1 MDSRPGDPARVP
13 LTNGSSADAT
23 TVASTT
29 TIAQQHA
36 GANNQSNGS
45 LRVAEQRHQPDNL
58 EHPPF
63 KRQRTE
69 TVPVTT
75 PTSNNHLQ
83 HHGNPQSSPR
93 YGDQDVFVKC
103 LVNQVFPHVDRELAN
118 VPRDKYDVEKIG
130 TKVVEIVTGVD
141 FTAAYKL
148 GNGRV
153 SDVFERLLAAR
164 IPVEIRS
171 LLMLPQYRF
180 KSYTPVPVPQITRAP
195 PQAPFGYAT
204 APLPPPPPRPGSG
217 SDIPPTFLAA
227 NERRY
232 SNSPIP
238 IPVVPGRQEPHRG
251 INPLSGLRNPH
262 APVVPSHATAGIH
275 RPTILPPPPSQV
287 ITIKDD
293 DEEDEDKGAP
303 SAAISVPQPSSPAGS
318 LMILDPPSTSIAQ
331 LPSVA
336 QPPSISNLPENSVPE
351 PRRYRGRTSKWRK
364 RVEEEKK
371 SQNRGIVTT
380 SAQNY
385 RSRAH
390 ALAWRGHEDS
400 ADSQGL
406 SSRLFSEAKRPYLSA
421 EDRANISIGV
431 HKFVRFDESLLTR
444 PTTFHVDFTAD
455 EIKALRNL
463 CRRVLGLSSGSRKQ
477 DLAKDLRKQLKKYRG
492 EIVKV
497 LDAIRSEKELS
508 RRNRA
513 DIERFLHDLVNHK
526 VSRDPSIL
534 ALKKDK
540 YDLHGELARSSY
552 INSLLLAR
560 ETSGNRGMA
569 LRAPT
574 NFPNEF
580 VKCHEDELELRREWT
595 DCAGDIATIVWV
607 SNDGFIC
614 GTTEHSDAHNQQY
627 NKPGNLVLGSC
638 SQGTLRAYAD
648 HRIVRPVVE
657 KGENSTDAMRQ
668 SQDPWL
674 YSSVVASDYDDVHD
688 RAFTSGF
695 DRKVKIW
702 KVDPSGSSMVSLGEW
717 PHGGNVNFVAASKYD
732 STTAMVATAADV
744 PTDAVRIYN
753 IHSNYS
759 ISTSSYRSFSCS
771 RVEDAEGN
779 TVSTERWAYFPATMQ
794 WGRSPT
800 VRHLLLVGYSPRS
813 RTGDD
818 TDIPPDRWET
828 GELCLWDGLT
838 GERWRITSATTQNV
852 FEVLWHPSQACFI
865 AATSPL
871 GLDLDYNTR
880 TQIRVFT
887 PSPISEHGEKSFS
900 PIQTLDCWAC
910 DINELTIMPISF
922 GSCYITA
929 GCTDGKTY
937 VWDTAQGDK
946 PIHILRHGEPIEEL
960 RGDRE
965 HEDVGV
971 KFTAWGRTLDRF
983 YTGSSDGVVKVWNV
997 RSRNPLVRDLLEVP
1011 APVSCGMFSPDKSRL
1026 VIGDASGRV
1035 FFLSLNEQDE
1045 GDHNDRTLFMHMKI
1059 PGQKLPKRIRRPQSI
1074 IPHPEPEAPTYDA
1087 QGRLLDSESG
1097 ISRGRSYL
1105 AKLQLQQLP
1114 DRTLGVVQ
1122 GPNYVETGLFRREAH
1137 TDEDPR
1143 LPLKASFYGFQQE
1156 TKRQFSEGVRRY
1168 LSPLRPVTEESFLE
1182 AKEAHSTNL
1191 PLDFNVELLNEET
1204 KQALEAEGVDWQLN
1218 EGALDLD
1225 YEDDNDELVF
1235 SSGAGSDV
1243 DEF

>member
-1 MDSRPGDPARVP
+1 
-13 LTNGSSADAT
+13 
-23 TVASTT
+23 
-29 TIAQQHA
+29 
-36 GANNQSNGS
+36 
-45 LRVAEQRHQPDNL
+45 
-58 EHPPF
+58 
-63 KRQRTE
+63 
-69 TVPVTT
+69 
-75 PTSNNHLQ
+75 
-83 HHGNPQSSPR
+83 
-93 YGDQDVFVKC
+93 
-103 LVNQVFPHVDRELAN
+103 
-118 VPRDKYDVEKIG
+118 
-130 TKVVEIVTGVD
+130 
-141 FTAAYKL
+141 
-148 GNGRV
+148 
-153 SDVFERLLAAR
+153 
-164 IPVEIRS
+164 
-171 LLMLPQYRF
+171 
-180 KSYTPVPVPQITRAP
+180 
-195 PQAPFGYAT
+195 
-204 APLPPPPPRPGSG
+204 
-217 SDIPPTFLAA
+217 
-227 NERRY
+227 
-232 SNSPIP
+232 
-238 IPVVPGRQEPHRG
+238 
-251 INPLSGLRNPH
+251 
-262 APVVPSHATAGIH
+262 
-275 RPTILPPPPSQV
+275 
-287 ITIKDD
+287 
-293 DEEDEDKGAP
+293 
-303 SAAISVPQPSSPAGS
+303 
-318 LMILDPPSTSIAQ
+318 MILDPPS
-331 LPSVA
+331 
-336 QPPSISNLPENSVPE
+336 QPAAPTDNGAGDSMPE
-351 PRRYRGRTSKWRK
+351 RRYLGRMSKRRK
-364 RVEEEKK
+364 RALEEAKRPPK
-371 SQNRGIVTT
+371 SRGIVTT
-380 SAQNY
+380 TEHNY

-390 ALAWRGHEDS
+390 ALTWRGHEES
-400 ADSQGL
+400 TESL
-406 SSRLFSEAKRPYLSA
+406 SSRLFSEAKRPYVSA
-421 EDRANISIGV
+421 EERANIAVGV
-431 HKFVRFDESLLTR
+431 QKFARFDESLLTR
-444 PTTFHVDFTAD
+444 PTTFHVDFTPD
-455 EIKALRNL
+455 EVKALRNL

-477 DLAKDLRKQLKKYRG
+477 DLAKDLRKQLKKHRS
-492 EIVKV
+492 ETVKV
-497 LDAIRSEKELS
+497 LDAIRTEKELWRRS
-508 RRNRA
+508 RS
-513 DIERFLHDLVNHK
+513 DVERFLHDLINHK

-534 ALKKDK
+534 ALKRDK
-540 YDLHGELARSSY
+540 YDLHGELARSSQL
-552 INSLLLAR
+552 NSLFFAR
-560 ETSGNRGMA
+560 ELSGNRGMT
-569 LRAPT
+569 LRTPT

-595 DCAGDIATIVWV
+595 DCAGDIATIAWV

-702 KVDPSGSSMVSLGEW
+702 KVDPSGSSMNCLGEW

-732 STTAMVATAADV
+732 SATTAMVATAADV

-753 IHSNYS
+753 IQDSDSVSASPYM
-759 ISTSSYRSFSCS
+759 SFSCS

-779 TVSTERWAYFPATMQ
+779 TVSTEKWAYFPATMQ

-818 TDIPPDRWET
+818 ADIPPDRRET

-852 FEVLWHPSQACFI
+852 FEVLWHPTQACFI

-871 GLDLDYNTR
+871 GLDTDYNTR

-887 PSPISEHGEKSFS
+887 PTPISEYGEKSFS

-910 DINELTIMPISF
+910 DINELTVMPISF

-929 GCTDGKTY
+929 GCTDGNTY

-946 PIHILRHGEPIEEL
+946 PIHILRHGEPIEEF

-1011 APVSCGMFSPDKSRL
+1011 SSVSCGMFSPDKSRL

-1035 FFLSLNEQDE
+1035 FLLSLNEQDE
-1045 GDHNDRTLFMHMKI
+1045 GDHNDESLFMHMKI

-1074 IPHPEPEAPTYDA
+1074 IPHPEPEPPVSDA
-1087 QGRLLDSESG
+1087 QGQLLDSESG
-1097 ISRGRSYL
+1097 VTRGRNYL
-1105 AKLQLQQLP
+1105 ARMQLQKLP
-1114 DRTLGVVQ
+1114 DPTLGVVQ
-1122 GPNYVETGLFRREAH
+1122 GPNYMETGLFRREAH
-1137 TDEDPR
+1137 LNEDPR
-1143 LPLKASFYGFQQE
+1143 LPLMASFGGFQQE
-1156 TKRQFSEGVRRY
+1156 TKRQFDQGLRRY
-1168 LSPLRPVTEESFLE
+1168 LSRIRPVAEESFLE
-1182 AKEAHSTNL
+1182 ANEVHHSRNL
-1191 PLDFNVELLNEET
+1191 PLDFNVDLLEEGA

-1225 YEDDNDELVF
+1225 YEDEDDDELVF
-1235 SSGAGSDV
+1235 SGDEGGSEL

>member
-1 MDSRPGDPARVP
+1 MKARPGDPARVP
-13 LTNGSSADAT
+13 PTNGSSAGAT
-23 TVASTT
+23 TVAPTT
-29 TIAQQHA
+29 THAQPFVN
-36 GANNQSNGS
+36 GNTQSNAS
-45 LRVAEQRHQPDNL
+45 LRVGETRHQPDGL

-63 KRQRTE
+63 KRQRTD
-69 TVPVTT
+69 TVPSTTTT
-75 PTSNNHLQ
+75 PTSHNHLQ
-83 HHGNPQSSPR
+83 QSGHPQPTPPPWN
-93 YGDQDVFVKC
+93 DQDVFAKC
-103 LVNQVFPHVDRELAN
+103 LADQVFPHVDREL
-118 VPRDKYDVEKIG
+118 VKLPRDKYDVKKIG

-164 IPVEIRS
+164 IPVETRA
-171 LLMLPQYRF
+171 LLMDPQYRF
-180 KSYTPVPVPQITRAP
+180 KSYTPVPVPLVPQVPRPPVQVPPHHAP
-195 PQAPFGYAT
+195 SGYAT
-204 APLPPPPPRPGSG
+204 APLLPPPPRPGSG
-217 SDIPPTFLAA
+217 SGIPPTFPGA

-232 SNSPIP
+232 SKSPIP
-238 IPVVPGRQEPHRG
+238 LPVVPGRQEPYNRG
-251 INPLSGLRNPH
+251 VNPPSGLRYPQ
-262 APVVPSHATAGIH
+262 APVVPSHASHATTGIH
-275 RPTILPPPPSQV
+275 RPAILPPSPPSQV

-293 DEEDEDKGAP
+293 EGKGAP
-303 SAAISVPQPSSPAGS
+303 SSAAIPVPQPSSPAGS
-318 LMILDPPSTSIAQ
+318 LVILDPPSTSVAQ
-331 LPSVA
+331 PLPSVN
-336 QPPSISNLPENSVPE
+336 NLPEDSVPE
-351 PRRYRGRTSKWRK
+351 PRIYRGRLSKR
-364 RVEEEKK
+364 RRGLPQEEKR
-371 SQNRGIVTT
+371 SQNRGVVTT

-400 ADSQGL
+400 AEGL
-406 SSRLFSEAKRPYLSA
+406 ASRLFTEAKRPYLSA
-421 EDRANISIGV
+421 EERANISVGV
-431 HKFVRFDESLLTR
+431 QKFVRFDDSILTR

-455 EIKALRNL
+455 EIRALRNL

-477 DLAKDLRKQLKKYRG
+477 DLAKDLRKQLKKHRG
-492 EIVKV
+492 EIFKV

-508 RRNRA
+508 RRDKA
-513 DIERFLHDLVNHK
+513 AIERFLHDLVNHK

-534 ALKKDK
+534 ALKRDK
-540 YDLHGELARSSY
+540 YDLHGELARSSQ
-552 INSLLLAR
+552 INSLLFAR
-560 ETSGNRGMA
+560 ATSGNRGMT
-569 LRAPT
+569 LRAPM

-595 DCAGDIATIVWV
+595 DCAGDIATIAWV

-674 YSSVVASDYDDVHD
+674 YSSVVASDYDDIHD

-702 KVDPSGSSMVSLGEW
+702 KVDPTGSSMVALGEW
-717 PHGGNVNFVAASKYD
+717 PHGGNVNFVAASKYA
-732 STTAMVATAADV
+732 STAMVATAADV

-753 IHSNYS
+753 IQSNDS
-759 ISTSSYRSFSCS
+759 GLMSASPYRSFSCS

-818 TDIPPDRWET
+818 TDIPPDRRET

-838 GERWRITSATTQNV
+838 GE
-852 FEVLWHPSQACFI
+852 
-865 AATSPL
+865 
-871 GLDLDYNTR
+871 
-880 TQIRVFT
+880 
-887 PSPISEHGEKSFS
+887 S

-910 DINELTIMPISF
+910 DINELTVMPISF
-922 GSCYITA
+922 GSCYVTA
-929 GCTDGKTY
+929 GCTDGNTY

-946 PIHILRHGEPIEEL
+946 PIHILRHGEPIEEF

-997 RSRNPLVRDLLEVP
+997 RSRNPLVRDLLEIP
-1011 APVSCGMFSPDKSRL
+1011 SSVSCGMFSPDKSRL
-1026 VIGDASGRV
+1026 IIGDASGRV

-1045 GDHNDRTLFMHMKI
+1045 GDHNDHTLFMHMKV

-1074 IPHPEPEAPTYDA
+1074 IPHPEPEPPTHDA
-1087 QGRLLDSESG
+1087 QGQLLDSESG

-1105 AKLQLQQLP
+1105 SKLQLQQLP

-1122 GPNYVETGLFRREAH
+1122 GPKYVETGLFRREAH
-1137 TDEDPR
+1137 LDEDPR
-1143 LPLKASFYGFQQE
+1143 LPLKASFYAFQQE
-1156 TKRQFSEGVRRY
+1156 TKRQFGESVRRY
-1168 LSPLRPVTEESFLE
+1168 LSPLRPVKEESFLK
-1182 AKEAHSTNL
+1182 AKEAHFTNL
-1191 PLDFNVELLNEET
+1191 PLDFSVDLLEEET
-1204 KQALEAEGVDWQLN
+1204 KRALEAEGVDWQLN
-1218 EGALDLD
+1218 EGALDPD
-1225 YEDDNDELVF
+1225 YEDDGDDDNELVF
-1235 SSGAGSDV
+1235 SVGEESDV

>member
-1 MDSRPGDPARVP
+1 MNSRPGDPARDP
-13 LTNGSSADAT
+13 LTNGSS
-23 TVASTT
+23 
-29 TIAQQHA
+29 IAP
-36 GANNQSNGS
+36 GNTQSHGF
-45 LRVAEQRHQPDNL
+45 LVEAQQRHQPDNL

-69 TVPVTT
+69 TVPATA
-75 PTSNNHLQ
+75 PTINNQ
-83 HHGNPQSSPR
+83 IQQNGNSQTVPHWGR
-93 YGDQDVFVKC
+93 QDVFIQC
-103 LVNQVFPHVDRELAN
+103 LANQVFPHVDRELAN
-118 VPRDKYDVEKIG
+118 LPRDKYDVQKIG
-130 TKVVEIVTGVD
+130 TKVVEIVTGAD

-153 SDVFERLLAAR
+153 SDAFERLLAAR
-164 IPVEIRS
+164 IPVETRA
-171 LLMLPQYRF
+171 LLMLPEYRF
-180 KSYTPVPVPQITRAP
+180 KSYTPVPVPKVPPVLAP
-195 PQAPFGYAT
+195 PQAPSGYAS
-204 APLPPPPPRPGSG
+204 APLPPPPPRPGSA
-217 SDIPPTFLAA
+217 IAPTFPAA
-227 NERRY
+227 DERRY

-238 IPVVPGRQEPHRG
+238 LPAVPGRQEAYRG
-251 INPLSGLRNPH
+251 VNPPSGLRYPH
-262 APVVPSHATAGIH
+262 APVPSHATTGIH
-275 RPTILPPPPSQV
+275 RPTILPPPPSTQV

-293 DEEDEDKGAP
+293 DEEKQGKGTP
-303 SAAISVPQPSSPAGS
+303 SAAITVPQPNSTVRPP
-318 LMILDPPSTSIAQ
+318 MVLDPPSASVTQ
-331 LPSVA
+331 PSV
-336 QPPSISNLPENSVPE
+336 SNLPVDLPENFVSE
-351 PRRYRGRTSKWRK
+351 PRRRGRVSRWRK
-364 RVEEEKK
+364 RVEEEQRP
-371 SQNRGIVTT
+371 QNRGIVTT

-390 ALAWRGHEDS
+390 ALVWRGHEDS
-400 ADSQGL
+400 VDSRGL

-421 EDRANISIGV
+421 EQRANISAGV
-431 HKFVRFDESLLTR
+431 QGFVRFDDSVVPR
-444 PTTFHVDFTAD
+444 PTIFHVDFTAD

-477 DLAKDLRKQLKKYRG
+477 DLAKDLRKQLKKHRG
-492 EIVKV
+492 DIVKV
-497 LDAIRSEKELS
+497 LDAIRSESELS
-508 RRNRA
+508 HRNRT
-513 DIERFLHDLVNHK
+513 DVERFLHDLVNHK
-526 VSRDPSIL
+526 VAGNPSIL
-534 ALKKDK
+534 ALKRDK
-540 YDLHGELARSSY
+540 YDLHGELARSSQ
-552 INSLLLAR
+552 INSLLFAR

-569 LRAPT
+569 LRAPL

-580 VKCHEDELELRREWT
+580 VKCREDELELRREWT
-595 DCAGDIATIVWV
+595 DCAGDIATIAWV

-638 SQGTLRAYAD
+638 SQGTLRAYPD

-674 YSSVVASDYDDVHD
+674 YSSVVSSDYDDVHG

-695 DRKVKIW
+695 DRKVKVW
-702 KVDPSGSSMVSLGEW
+702 KVDPSGSSMVLLGEW
-717 PHGGNVNFVAASKYD
+717 SHGGNVNFVAASKYE

-753 IHSNYS
+753 IHSNDS
-759 ISTSSYRSFSCS
+759 ISTTPYRSFSCS

-818 TDIPPDRWET
+818 LDIPPDRRET

-887 PSPISEHGEKSFS
+887 PSPVSEHGEKSFS
-900 PIQTLDCWAC
+900 PIQTLDCWAL
-910 DINELTIMPISF
+910 DINELTVMPISF

-929 GCTDGKTY
+929 GCTDGITY

-946 PIHILRHGEPIEEL
+946 PIHTLRHGEPIEEF

-997 RSRNPLVRDLLEVP
+997 RSRDPLVRDLLEVP

-1035 FFLSLNEQDE
+1035 FVLSLNEQDE
-1045 GDHNDRTLFMHMKI
+1045 GDHNDRALFMHMKI
-1059 PGQKLPKRIRRPQSI
+1059 PGQKSPKRIRRPQSI
-1074 IPHPEPEAPTYDA
+1074 IPHPEPEAPTHDA
-1087 QGRLLDSESG
+1087 QGRLLYSESG

-1105 AKLQLQQLP
+1105 TKLQLQQLP

-1122 GPNYVETGLFRREAH
+1122 GPNYVETGLYRREAH
-1137 TDEDPR
+1137 LDEDPR
-1143 LPLKASFYGFQQE
+1143 LPLKASFNGLQQE
-1156 TKRQFSEGVRRY
+1156 TRRQFSEGVRRY
-1168 LSPLRPVTEESFLE
+1168 LSPLRSITKESFLK
-1182 AKEAHSTNL
+1182 AKEAHFTNL
-1191 PLDFNVELLNEET
+1191 PLDFSVDLLEEET

-1218 EGALDLD
+1218 EGTLDLV
-1225 YEDDNDELVF
+1225 YEDDENDNEDLV
-1235 SSGAGSDV
+1235 SSGANGSDI

>member
-1 MDSRPGDPARVP
+1 MKSRPGDPARGP
-13 LTNGSSADAT
+13 LTNGSSAGAT
-23 TVASTT
+23 TVAS
-29 TIAQQHA
+29 H
-36 GANNQSNGS
+36 GS
-45 LRVAEQRHQPDNL
+45 LLVAEQRHQPDDL
-58 EHPPF
+58 EHPPS

-69 TVPVTT
+69 TVPVSAPTINNQLQQNGNSQSTT
-75 PTSNNHLQ
+75 HWGMP
-83 HHGNPQSSPR
+83 
-93 YGDQDVFVKC
+93 DVFVQC
-103 LVNQVFPHVDRELAN
+103 LANQVFPHVDRELATL
-118 VPRDKYDVEKIG
+118 PRDKYDLQKIG
-130 TKVVEIVTGVD
+130 TKVVENVTGVD

-164 IPVEIRS
+164 IPVETRA
-171 LLMLPQYRF
+171 LLMLPEYQL
-180 KSYTPVPVPQITRAP
+180 KSYTPVPVPQIPGAPVLAP
-195 PQAPFGYAT
+195 PQAPPQAPSGYAT
-204 APLPPPPPRPGSG
+204 APLPPPPPRPVAGSA
-217 SDIPPTFLAA
+217 ITPTFPAA

-238 IPVVPGRQEPHRG
+238 LPAVPGRQEARRG
-251 INPLSGLRNPH
+251 VNPPSGLRYPP
-262 APVVPSHATAGIH
+262 APVATGH
-275 RPTILPPPPSQV
+275 TTTVVNRPTILPPPQEPQV

-293 DEEDEDKGAP
+293 DEEEEDKEAP
-303 SAAISVPQPSSPAGS
+303 PAAIPVPQPNSPAGS
-318 LMILDPPSTSIAQ
+318 LMILDPPSTS
-331 LPSVA
+331 VA
-336 QPPSISNLPENSVPE
+336 QPPSVSNLPENPVPE
-351 PRRYRGRTSKWRK
+351 PRRRGRVSRLRK
-364 RVEEEKK
+364 RVEEEQRP
-371 SQNRGIVTT
+371 QNRGIVTT

-400 ADSQGL
+400 ADLRNL

-421 EDRANISIGV
+421 EERANISVGV
-431 HKFVRFDESLLTR
+431 HKFVRFDESSLTR

-455 EIKALRNL
+455 ETKALRNL

-477 DLAKDLRKQLKKYRG
+477 DLAKDLRKQLKKHRG

-497 LDAIRSEKELS
+497 LDAIRSETELS
-508 RRNRA
+508 RRNRT

-534 ALKKDK
+534 ALKGDK
-540 YDLHGELARSSY
+540 YDLHGELARSSQ
-552 INSLLLAR
+552 INSLLFAR
-560 ETSGNRGMA
+560 ETYGNRGMA
-569 LRAPT
+569 LRAPM
-574 NFPNEF
+574 NFPNEL

-595 DCAGDIATIVWV
+595 DCAGDIATIAWV

-638 SQGTLRAYAD
+638 SRGTLRAYAD

-695 DRKVKIW
+695 DRKVKVW
-702 KVDPSGSSMVSLGEW
+702 KVDPSGSSMVLLGEW
-717 PHGGNVNFVAASKYD
+717 SHGGNVNFVAASKHD
-732 STTAMVATAADV
+732 SATAMVATAADV

-753 IHSNYS
+753 IHSNDS
-759 ISTSSYRSFSCS
+759 ISTSPYRSFSCS

-779 TVSTERWAYFPATMQ
+779 TVSTEKWAYFPATMQ

-818 TDIPPDRWET
+818 LDIPPDRRET
-828 GELCLWDGLT
+828 GELCLWDGIT

-865 AATSPL
+865 AATSPM
-871 GLDLDYNTR
+871 GLADLHYNTR

-887 PSPISEHGEKSFS
+887 PSPVSEHGEKSFS
-900 PIQTLDCWAC
+900 PIQTLDCWAL
-910 DINELTIMPISF
+910 DINELTIMLISF

-929 GCTDGKTY
+929 GCTDGNTY

-997 RSRNPLVRDLLEVP
+997 RSRDPLVRDLLEVP

-1026 VIGDASGRV
+1026 AIGDASGRV

-1087 QGRLLDSESG
+1087 QGQLLDSESG

-1137 TDEDPR
+1137 LDEDPR
-1143 LPLKASFYGFQQE
+1143 LPLKAKFYASQQE
-1156 TKRQFSEGVRRY
+1156 TKRLYSEGVRRY
-1168 LSPLRPVTEESFLE
+1168 LSPLRPVTEESFST
-1182 AKEAHSTNL
+1182 AKEVHFTNL
-1191 PLDFNVELLNEET
+1191 PLDFSVDLLEEET

-1218 EGALDLD
+1218 EGALDFV
-1225 YEDDNDELVF
+1225 YEDDEDDDDELVL
-1235 SSGAGSDV
+1235 SGADASDV
-1243 DEF
+1243 DEFRFL